1 MRRGVPTAFVLAASA
16 LFGLLFSAQE
26 TGAQNATAV
35 FRVESRLVE
44 IQARVLDQRNRYVDG
59 LTRDR
64 FKVIEDGKPQKTL
77 SFEETTSETACAIL
91 LDTTGSMSEALPV
104 VKSAVLRFIDRL
116 RARDQVAVYT
126 FSSSL
131 RMIQD
136 FTRDKSAAKT
146 AVLRIRPGGRTSL
159 FDALAGVAKDISNKP
174 GKKAIIVFTDGND
187 NESVLNLASASSRAK
202 KSGVPVYTVAQ
213 GEALK
218 NRDLIRVLEEIASTA
233 GGRHYEAR
241 NASAV
246 ADVFDDIIGD
256 VQHTYFLTYKP
267 SIDGNKGW
275 RSIRLLVSSP
285 QNLKVVTKEGYFS
298 D

>member
-1 MRRGVPTAFVLAASA
+1 MRQSVPTALVLAACA
-16 LFGLLFSAQE
+16 LFGLLFSARE
-26 TGAQNATAV
+26 TGAQDATAV

-44 IQARVLDQRNRYVDG
+44 VQARVLDQRNRYLDG
-59 LTRDR
+59 LTKNQ
-64 FKVIEDGKPQKTL
+64 FEVIEDGKPQSII
-77 SFEETTSETACAIL
+77 SFEETTSETSCAIL

-116 RARDQVAVYT
+116 RPRDQVAVYS

-131 RMIQD
+131 RMLQD

-146 AVLRIRPGGRTSL
+146 AVLRLRPGGKTSL
-159 FDALAGVAKDISNKP
+159 FDALAGVAKDISNRP

-187 NESVLNLASASSRAK
+187 NESILNLASAASRAK

-218 NRDLIRVLEEIASTA
+218 SRDLLRVLEEIARTA

-241 NASAV
+241 EPSKV
-246 ADVFDDIIGD
+246 AGIFDDIIGD

-267 SIDGNKGW
+267 SIAENKGW
-275 RSIRLLVSSP
+275 RAIRLLVSSP
-285 QNLKVVTKEGYFS
+285 PNLKIFTKEGYFA